1 MQSLLFFITLLHLL
15 NNSVA
20 HQDDGGG
27 GGNSCSHCVQVNG
40 CISGKMRMEEKFK
53 GNVSVSQ
60 LSEGDFIRGITGA
73 EQKSAWCRVE
83 AIFQVPNSQNQTTYD
98 GFTADHMVI
107 DDTVRPYGN
116 KGEVQVGPIYTLA
129 TDCDASVNSAGQAF
143 TPISTTFCPHEL
155 SWSEYLSVI
164 AAVRRFTNQAGNF
177 WYDLNSY
184 HDNETAVVPRWV
196 DQLPTIC
203 REVLLCSR
211 EDKCQAFEN
220 VMNEFVH
227 DHLNKEYVEV
237 VERAFPNMGGDVSK
251 QQAGTVAEVVR
262 PQKSSHIVLFSI
274 VGSAMV
280 VLLII
285 AVALLVF
292 RVRMMK
298 KKKAEK
304 GLEPKKAQE
313 ASA

>member
-1 MQSLLFFITLLHLL
+1 MKSLLLFITLIHLL
-15 NNSVA
+15 KHFTASDACIFCIKIKV
-20 HQDDGGG
+20 
-27 GGNSCSHCVQVNG
+27 G
-40 CISGKMRMEEKFK
+40 CISGTMRVEEKSK

-60 LSEGDFIRGITGA
+60 LSEGDFIRGMIGSDK
-73 EQKSAWCRVE
+73 KSAWCKVE

-107 DDTVRPYGN
+107 DDTVYPYGN
-116 KGEVQVGPIYTLA
+116 KGKVQVGPTYTLA

-164 AAVRRFTNQAGNF
+164 AAVRRFTSRAGNF

-184 HDNETAVVPRWV
+184 HNNETAAVPHWF

-203 REVLLCSR
+203 QEILRCSR
-211 EDKCQAFEN
+211 EDKCQAFED

-227 DHLNKEYVEV
+227 DHLNKEYVGF
-237 VERAFPNMGGDVSK
+237 VEQVFPNMGGDVSK
-251 QQAGTVAEVVR
+251 QQAGTITEVVR
-262 PQKSSHIVLFSI
+262 PQKSSHIILFSAL
-274 VGSAMV
+274 GSAMV

-285 AVALLVF
+285 AVAVLMYRA
-292 RVRMMK
+292 RVMR

-304 GLEPKKAQE
+304 ELEPKKASE
-313 ASA
+313 ATA